1 MNLEQIKKALE
12 KGLKVYWENDGYEVL
27 KDKLGRKPGD
37 SNHLV
42 NIMKNGS
49 MKFFLIQFSVIDSD
63 DNILEKM
70 GSSQSAM
77 GLNFT
82 KTFG

>member
-1 MNLEQIKKALE
+1 M
-12 KGLKVYWENDGYEVL
+12 DFL
-27 KDKLGRKPGD
+27 KDKLEFNNAKEGALAMGRKFLKDKLNRKPGD
-37 SNHLV
+37 GNHLV

-49 MKFFLIQFSVIDSD
+49 MKFFLVEFSVIDSD
-63 DNILEKM
+63 DNILENM